1 MGLNDNFI
9 IDTSAETPEPQ
20 VKVDALKDTRP
31 GEEPE
36 MNDGVDLIGVL
47 EQDAEE
53 QEKQMVAVEELC
65 VQLTDIVYVQQRLL
79 NSKGISQQI
88 ALESCAIVPT
98 LLDENRPVGSYT
110 KTPTQ
115 VNYKPALEE
124 VENAKKGMGT
134 RILEA
139 VKKALKAIR
148 DFVVRLFGGKTIE
161 DKAAEDKKNEEKLAE
176 KPNEA
181 EIIKDFNKAYAAQP
195 DSEKIDKDAKEA
207 KRKLDEAMRRVSD
220 VKEDG
225 TPKNPDPD
233 TDLNLDRATMAKVA
247 ATMISLLNNDKTI
260 VYAGSVLTDF
270 IAEDRD
276 QFLRTISDYVKNISS
291 ADEAKSAEAKEVIA
305 KFRAS
310 MGQIENMPSHPV
322 LIGLAEVYFGRM
334 QKAVKSS
341 VINSLTAAVTEAAD
355 KLHASIGN
363 ETDPEVI
370 KTISHRTSVLTE
382 ASFLLLRIG
391 EAVRRFM
398 HSAARV
404 RKANK
409 QGKGSGPAPATE
421 NYSEYIELGQIDS
434 AIAALEEILEPI
446 QIDSI
451 SLCEATSA
459 IEGISLNTNF
469 LKTRFGA
476 LALEEASED
485 KPAGDAKP
493 SGGEKS
499 RSEKFGEWIAKIWER
514 VKKFVAKF
522 FGKDRVEK
530 VKEAAQL
537 IAKPEAKLKTKLLSM
552 SEAKPESKP
561 EDKSED
567 TAEDTAEDKEEAK
580 PANKSIPQIAARPQV
595 LLALPDEATPKRKAA
610 EMLAKMREELGKSI
624 NDQALVALFLIG
636 STKLGQTG
644 INFIKLH
651 NDAVGDLRGFL
662 NSPKE
667 KSVKFLRTKAIIDN
681 LRKEMSQ
688 NVGNREQLLD
698 ELFDNLTLKKRT
710 MFLPDITGAITKAV
724 ESIAEVE
731 RFIESSKNYKGSDN
745 AEDMVALQHTVVALN
760 GTIFEINRAATVMQ
774 RFAQAM
780 SATISRLNSAG
791 RPANEEFSE
800 PSENKAEDTFSI
812 ERVPSEDLQPLEL
825 STDKKGNIELLEEA
839 LDNYVEGLEISNEA
853 YDFLTGDLSPRDAL
867 ALSADIARRKVDR
880 KLFTDAIAQERKLVF
895 DAVSNQ
901 AKKLTTQMS
910 QVRKLVDA
918 GSRGFFFG
926 SKKRDVTQGDLDRLD
941 ALLTAEQAG
950 VLAAMGLPNVFG
962 LAKDTINAIS
972 KMVST
977 DIFDGAKFADACN
990 AVDKVRTPYYVN
1002 LDKEFIE
1009 DKKQAVQ
1016 MLAESILQTGEL
1028 YKGYKDVF
1036 DTLTKAL
1043 ARADDFVNG
1052 ALRRYMTTAENR
1064 GYQSDLEYFKDVLRV
1079 YELIIATMQYIG
1091 TGIWTYSD
1099 LSKKLN

>member
-1 MGLNDNFI
+1 MLPSYSTSSREKIMGLNDNFI

-79 NSKGISQQI
+79 DSKGISQQI

-98 LLDENRPVGSYT
+98 LMDENRPVGSYT
-110 KTPTQ
+110 KAPTQ

-207 KRKLDEAMRRVSD
+207 KRKVDEAMRKASD
-220 VKEDG
+220 VKEGDAS
-225 TPKNPDPD
+225 KDPG

-355 KLHASIGN
+355 KLHESIGN

-404 RKANK
+404 RKVNK

-421 NYSEYIELGQIDS
+421 SYSEFIELGQIDS

-446 QIDSI
+446 QIDSLA
-451 SLCEATSA
+451 LCEATPA

-476 LALEEASED
+476 LALEETAED
-485 KPAGDAKP
+485 KPASDGKP

-514 VKKFVAKF
+514 VKKFVTKF

-530 VKEAAQL
+530 VKEAEQT
-537 IAKPEAKLKTKLLSM
+537 ITKS
-552 SEAKPESKP
+552 P
-561 EDKSED
+561 
-567 TAEDTAEDKEEAK
+567 
-580 PANKSIPQIAARPQV
+580 
-595 LLALPDEATPKRKAA
+595 LALTDEATPKRQAA
-610 EMLAKMREELGKSI
+610 ELLEKMREELGKSI

-644 INFIKLH
+644 VNFIKLH
-651 NDAVGDLRGFL
+651 NEAVGDLGSFL

-688 NVGNREQLLD
+688 NVNNREQLLD

-710 MFLPDITGAITKAV
+710 MFLPDTTSAITKAV

-745 AEDMVALQHTVVALN
+745 TEDMVALQHTVIALN

-774 RFAQAM
+774 RYAQAL

-791 RPANEEFSE
+791 NPANEEFSD

-990 AVDKVRTPYYVN
+990 NVDKSRTPYYVN

-1016 MLAESILQTGEL
+1016 MLAESILQTGDL
-1028 YKGYKDVF
+1028 FKGYKDVF

-1052 ALRRYMTTAENR
+1052 TLRRYMTTAENR